1 MLTQEQTKI
10 LALLGSLDPAN
21 IILAVQLATGLQ
33 IDIPKL
39 LEDAGFTRIGYYSIN
54 RFLELAATKALDIYP
69 SFATLHEESVSA
81 LCRLKG
87 LQVLTIWY
95 PKQTTSPEALYQH
108 TQISNA
114 MPSCLVNFS
123 IQK

>member
-1 MLTQEQTKI
+1 MLTQVEEH
-10 LALLGSLDPAN
+10 LLSLLGTLDPEN
-21 IILAVQLATGLQ
+21 INLAVQLATGLQ

-54 RFLELAATKALDIYP
+54 RFLELAPTKALDIHP
-69 SFATLHEESVSA
+69 ALATLHEESVSA

-95 PKQTTSPEALYQH
+95 SKEIITPETFHQFA
-108 TQISNA
+108 QISDA
-114 MPSCLVNFS
+114 MPQCKVTGLHP
-123 IQK
+123 